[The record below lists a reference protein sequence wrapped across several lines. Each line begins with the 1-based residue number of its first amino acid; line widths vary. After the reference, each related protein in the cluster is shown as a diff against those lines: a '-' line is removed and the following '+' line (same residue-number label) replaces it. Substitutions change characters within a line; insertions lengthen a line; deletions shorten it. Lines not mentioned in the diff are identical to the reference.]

1 MRRLVAVAGGIVT
14 VKMNGPHMK
23 ELFLGRQPILDGNGK
38 IVAFELLFRRSEI
51 NSADV
56 SDDTQAS
63 SHVISSAF
71 GTLGMAAALGDCHC
85 YINMGRELLFS
96 DSIELLPPDKVT
108 LELLENV
115 RIDDDV
121 VERCRYLSAKGYR
134 LALDDFVYDETY
146 EPLLSMVSVVKV
158 DLTLQG
164 LDEAEDTV
172 CRIRARHPGR
182 AMTFLAE
189 KVERREDF
197 ERLRRSGFDL
207 FQGYFFARPHQLSI
221 RRVDPSA
228 VATLKVLEIVIRE
241 GYMKEIENALKG
253 DPVLCYNLLRL
264 ANSVA
269 MGASRPTSSL
279 RQAIILLGRQ
289 QIRRW
294 LQLMIFAQH
303 GGGTGSALLHLAAA
317 RGRLMETLAGDD
329 PERQDRAFTTGI
341 LSLVDVLIDLPM
353 EEILTQLNANE
364 EICLALLKR
373 RGWLG
378 ERLRLCEA
386 LESNEG
392 NKSARLATRM
402 GLDAIMLM
410 KAQIDALSWANRLSG
425 TSIETTVH

>member
-1 MRRLVAVAGGIVT
+1 MKSLVIRLGGYS
-14 VKMNGPHMK
+14 KEGQQMK
-23 ELFLGRQPILDGNGK
+23 ELFLGRQPILDGGGK

-51 NSADV
+51 NSAEV

-71 GTLGMAAALGDCHC
+71 GTLGMAAALGDCQC
-85 YINMGRELLFS
+85 YINVGRELLFS
-96 DSIELLPPDKVT
+96 DAIELLPPDKVM

-115 RIDDDV
+115 RVDYDV
-121 VERCRYLSAKGYR
+121 VERCKNLSAKGYR

-146 EPLLSMVSVVKV
+146 EPLLSLVDVVKV

-164 LDEAEDTV
+164 LDEAVDTI
-172 CRIRARHPGR
+172 CRIRARHPCG
-182 AMTFLAE
+182 AITFLAE
-189 KVERREDF
+189 KVERLEEF

-207 FQGYFFARPHQLSI
+207 FQGYFFARPHQMSI

-228 VATLKVLEIVIRE
+228 VATLKVLEIVIRD

-269 MGASRPTSSL
+269 MGAIRPASSL
-279 RQAIILLGRQ
+279 SEAILLLGRK

-317 RGRLMETLAGDD
+317 RGRLMEILAGDNK
-329 PERQDRAFTTGI
+329 EKQDKAFTTGI

-353 EEILTQLNANE
+353 EEILVQLNVDE
-364 EICLALLKR
+364 EIRWALLEG

-386 LESNEG
+386 LESKEG
-392 NKSARLATRM
+392 NQSACLAARM
-402 GLDAIMLM
+402 ELDALMLM
-410 KAQIDALSWANRLSG
+410 KAQIESMSWANSLSDV
-425 TSIETTVH
+425 SIETVAH